1 MIPQAYDERV
11 TIGAR
16 WPRPVLPAR
25 RLRCLR
31 TVSAALRCWHLGERT
46 GVAVDNMREGSG
58 GEPVAAFSMSH
69 PAVPALYMVLTLGL
83 TMFSMQPVL
92 IALSLAGGLAY
103 GFATRGTVRTLGALR
118 WQLPVILIIARVNPL
133 VSASGSTE
141 LFRIGMRAVHL
152 ESLVYGLCMGGL
164 FVASVLWFEAAASML
179 EYDKVL
185 ALLGNAAPVIALMI
199 SMCMRLIPQFLRRG
213 RTVLA
218 VQDAIDMP
226 GRKPADPVRSRLRAS
241 SVLMGWGMEDSLE
254 RADAMRS
261 RGWGA
266 VPRRTTYARYRLGR
280 SDVVALVGL
289 ALFGAVAVAVAWT
302 ATTQYSFYPQ
312 LSVPAPWQ
320 GYVVYAVWMAL
331 PCVLCAID
339 EKRFG

>member
-118 WQLPVILIIARVNPL
+118 WQLPVILIIALVNPL
-133 VSASGSTE
+133 FSASGSTE

-280 SDVVALVGL
+280 SDVTALVGL
-289 ALFGAVAVAVAWT
+289 ALFGAAAVAVAWT